1 MRMRIGSL
9 ALLSGL
15 DLASLWLWHRP
26 AAEAPIQPLAW
37 ELPYLQGGPK
47 KKTKR
52 KKKKEKE
59 AKVNAFLKEVT
70 FNIGLK

>member
-1 MRMRIGSL
+1 M
-9 ALLSGL
+9 
-15 DLASLWLWHRP
+15 
-26 AAEAPIQPLAW
+26 QPLAW